1 MQHSGGHSSSS
12 GGGNS
17 SQAVK
22 TILVGEDH
30 QPQLVMM
37 MEGGSGGNGGGGQL
51 IQHFQLPTSSMDGR
65 GEVAVVIPATTAV
78 ALRAGGA
85 QSQPIFVN
93 TIPSLSG
100 ASSSVATISRP
111 EPSAAAPSSSNLIVI
126 SDQNHRNSEA
136 SGKLQSQFEN

>member
-1 MQHSGGHSSSS
+1 MQRSGGHSGS
-12 GGGNS
+12 GGGGSS

-51 IQHFQLPTSSMDGR
+51 IQHFQLPTSSLDGR

-100 ASSSVATISRP
+100 GSSSVATISRP
-111 EPSAAAPSSSNLIVI
+111 EPSAAPSSSNLIVI

-136 SGKLQSQFEN
+136 SGKLQSQFVH